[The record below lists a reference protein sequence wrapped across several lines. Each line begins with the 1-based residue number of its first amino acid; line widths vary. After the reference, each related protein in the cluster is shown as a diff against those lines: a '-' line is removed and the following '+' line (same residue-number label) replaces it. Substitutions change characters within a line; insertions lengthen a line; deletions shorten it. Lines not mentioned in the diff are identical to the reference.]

1 MDVTKSAT
9 NIFRLFCVVFGL
21 FIIFTGAVSAQSGSS
36 CATPT
41 RVDTPTAWPT
51 VTPISPAMMT
61 VTPFPTPTPYTITV
75 EMPFFYTNVLTYTTQ
90 LSETNQDV
98 YDLAVSS
105 TLAVSTTAV
114 IMPIKMLKAV
124 MDLSTFAAT
133 IIVAIIAAFN
143 YRLIM
148 RLLLTLVSA
157 SEIVAEKIRQFMAM
171 LMPSWKEIAVV
182 TIVFGSM
189 YACNRIF

>member
-1 MDVTKSAT
+1 MDGRKGAADILGIVCLS
-9 NIFRLFCVVFGL
+9 
-21 FIIFTGAVSAQSGSS
+21 IIIAACSGTANAQT

-41 RVDTPTAWPT
+41 RVASPTPWPT
-51 VTPISPAMMT
+51 TTPIRPAMMT
-61 VTPFPTPTPYTITV
+61 VTPFPSPTPYTITV
-75 EMPFFYTNVLTYTTQ
+75 QMPVFYTNVLTYTTQ
-90 LSETNQDV
+90 LSETNADV
-98 YDLAVSS
+98 YALAVSS

-114 IMPIKMLKAV
+114 IMPIRLLKSV

-133 IIVAIIAAFN
+133 VIVAIVAAFN

-148 RLLLTLVSA
+148 RLLLALVST
-157 SEIVAEKIRQFMAM
+157 SSLVAEKIRQFMAM